1 MPSWLP
7 TARSA
12 SLALLLAAAVT
23 AAGCGYF
30 SRTRLPDL
38 GIVPPF
44 HLQSQTGD
52 MFRKDQ
58 HLRNTVWIA
67 DFIFTNCPGPC
78 PRMTQH
84 MRWLQDNT
92 KDLPN
97 VRFVSFT
104 VDPKRDTPDVLA
116 AYAKTFGADTTRW
129 FFLTG
134 PPEELQRMSKD
145 VFKLGDIA
153 PDFEHSTR
161 FALVDRRAHIR
172 GYYSTT
178 SPSFRIKV
186 MEDIKDLAKE

>member
-1 MPSWLP
+1 MRSWLP

-12 SLALLLAAAVT
+12 SFALLLLSLP
-23 AAGCGYF
+23 GCGF
-30 SRTRLPDL
+30 LFRSSRLPDL

-44 HLQSQTGD
+44 HLHSQTGQ
-52 MFRKDQ
+52 MFHKDKQ
-58 HLRNTVWIA
+58 LGDRVWVA

-84 MRWLQDNT
+84 MRWLEENT
-92 KDLPN
+92 KNLEN

-104 VDPKRDTPDVLA
+104 VDPKRDTPAVLS
-116 AYAKTFGADTTRW
+116 AYARTFGADTSRW

-134 PPEELQRMSKD
+134 PADELQRLSRD

-161 FALVDRRAHIR
+161 FVLVDRHGHIR
-172 GYYSTT
+172 GYYGTT
-178 SPSFRIKV
+178 NPTFRTRLLD
-186 MEDIKDLAKE
+186 DIKDLAKN